1 MALKLG
7 YLLPTRENIMQ
18 NRPAGRLLM
27 DAAKQAQSQGV
38 DSIWAGDSLLARPRH
53 DPLTLLA
60 AVAGA
65 IPHIQLGTAVLLP
78 ALRNPI
84 VLAQQLA
91 TIDQVSEGRLI
102 VGAGIAAD
110 TPSIRAEFEA
120 AGVPFEKRVGRMME
134 GFRLCKALWK
144 GEALDWDGR
153 WKISQGQ
160 LAPTPYTPGGPPIW
174 IGTGATAGIERTAK
188 NFDGWFPVGP
198 DVARFAQRRNLFR
211 QAAVDAGR
219 DPNSLTTAIY
229 VTVAITNDMASG
241 DAAIDTY
248 MQSYYGAPPAIMRK
262 MQACFGGPLEQ
273 VLGFIRAYV
282 EAGAEHVVIR
292 VVGDHT
298 TTVKQLCAHRDELVG

>member
-1 MALKLG
+1 MAFRLG

-27 DAAKQAQSQGV
+27 DAAKRAQSQGI

-110 TPSIRAEFEA
+110 TPGIRAEFHA

-134 GFRLCKALWK
+134 GFRLCKALWT
-144 GEALDWDGR
+144 GEPLDWDGR
-153 WKISQGQ
+153 WQLTQGQ

-174 IGTGATAGIERTAK
+174 IGTGTAAGITRTAK

-198 DVARFAQRRNLFR
+198 DAETFAQRRIFFHE
-211 QAAVDAGR
+211 AAAEAGR
-219 DPNSLTTAIY
+219 DPASLTTAIY
-229 VTVAITNDMASG
+229 LTVAIANDVASG
-241 DAAIDTY
+241 DAAIDAY
-248 MQSYYGAPPAIMRK
+248 MQSYYGAPPVVMRK
-262 MQACFGGPLEQ
+262 MQAAKE
-273 VLGFIRAYV
+273 
-282 EAGAEHVVIR
+282 
-292 VVGDHT
+292 
-298 TTVKQLCAHRDELVG
+298 